1 MKAAIMGYGT
11 IGSGV
16 YEVLDKNCKS
26 VEKKAGEPIEVK
38 YILDL
43 REFPGSPVE
52 KLVIHDV
59 EQIVNDPEI
68 GIVVETMGGT
78 KPAYEFVK
86 RCLLAGKHV
95 VTSNKAL
102 VAAHGTELI
111 RIAAEK
117 NISFLFE
124 ASVGGGIPII
134 RPLVES
140 LGGEEILEI
149 SGILNG
155 TTNYILT
162 KMNEEGWSF
171 EEALKR
177 AQELGY
183 AERNPEADIE
193 GNDTC
198 RKIAILTAVATGKE
212 VNYEEIPTQGITK
225 ITSMDSSYAA
235 HMGAAIK
242 LFGTSVNKDG
252 KIYLEVAPVL
262 VDAKDPLYAVTDVF
276 NGILVV
282 GNMLGASMFYGSGAG
297 KLPTASAVVGDMV
310 SAVRF
315 GDEPEKIGWS
325 SEKLEVH
332 PAAEL
337 SRKYF
342 ARFEGSER
350 AKKEAVAA
358 AFGDV
363 KFVTLEGTD
372 EFAVLTGEMT
382 GEEFD
387 AAAARSVDCARRSRP
402 DYDPDMVP
410 DAMPVSDDDRALLSG
425 MRGNESRPGT
435 PFRASGTKL
444 SVPSGGAVY
453 GIGSCV
459 GCGFLDPVFCHGK
472 QEIPTGVG

>member
-193 GNDTC
+193 GYDTC

-262 VDAKDPLYAVTDVF
+262 VDAKYPLYAVTDVF

-297 KLPTASAVVGDMV
+297 KLPTASAVVADV
-310 SAVRF
+310 VDAAKHLNRF
-315 GDEPEKIGWS
+315 IMTGWS
-325 SEKLEVH
+325 SEKLEMIDVSQVESRFFVRMKGSYTESL
-332 PAAEL
+332 AKVEEVFGTIDAKVVAEVGKEFGFIT
-337 SRKYF
+337 SKMKEEEY
-342 ARFEGSER
+342 R
-350 AKKEAVAA
+350 AKAA
-358 AFGDV
+358 Q
-363 KFVTLEGTD
+363 
-372 EFAVLTGEMT
+372 
-382 GEEFD
+382 FD
-387 AAAARSVDCARRSRP
+387 NII
-402 DYDPDMVP
+402 
-410 DAMPVSDDDRALLSG
+410 G
-425 MRGNESRPGT
+425 MIRVR
-435 PFRASGTKL
+435 F
-444 SVPSGGAVY
+444 
-453 GIGSCV
+453 
-459 GCGFLDPVFCHGK
+459 
-472 QEIPTGVG
+472 